1 MSDGN
6 RARGV
11 SKAQWLERGLQA
23 LSEGGVSA
31 LTIERLAKSLGIA
44 RAGFYWHFK
53 NRDDLLRQ
61 LLDYWTNELTAGITE
76 NPELDALPPKA
87 RLIKAMEMVHDHEMG
102 RYDLAIRQWSLQDE
116 EAARAVKTANRMRL
130 DFFRKALS
138 ELGFVGDDLDMR
150 AMLFAGYHSLEWAIF
165 PEIPR
170 KRRRELLPRRIELL
184 TGRDRDEQ
192 VT

>member
-1 MSDGN
+1 MSESH

-11 SKAQWLERGLQA
+11 SKAQWLEKGLEA
-23 LSEGGVSA
+23 LTAGGVSA
-31 LTIERLAKSLGIA
+31 LTIEGLARSLGIA

-61 LLDYWTNELTAGITE
+61 LLDYWTNELTAVVTE

-87 RLIKAMEMVHDHEMG
+87 RLLKAMEMVHDHELG
-102 RYDLAIRQWSLQDE
+102 RYELAIRQWALQDE
-116 EAARAVKTANRMRL
+116 EVARAVKTANRMRL

-150 AMLFAGYHSLEWAIF
+150 AMLFAGYHGLEWAMF

-170 KRRRELLPRRIELL
+170 KRRRELIPRRVELL